1 LAANGAIKDAA
12 AFREAVFA
20 EYHRRGNRLGS
31 KEAIQALFARFDVSA
46 DDFDRAWSSF
56 EVNQKMRVASDLARR
71 YGIAS
76 VPMMVVNGKYR
87 TSGEMAGS
95 YEGLLELLD
104 ELVDREEVR

>member
-1 LAANGAIKDAA
+1 
-12 AFREAVFA
+12 
-20 EYHRRGNRLGS
+20 
-31 KEAIQALFARFDVSA
+31 
-46 DDFDRAWSSF
+46 
-56 EVNQKMRVASDLARR
+56 MRVASDLARR